1 MRPITLILPHFM
13 NLGMLAEHQRVWM
26 DYPED
31 LRAKLHVIVV
41 DGGSPKGSRPTPR
54 VITATGLGS
63 FRVFR
68 ILKHVRWNW
77 LASRNLGMAEA
88 TTDWRLMT
96 DIDHVI
102 PKETC
107 RQLTTE
113 RLDPSCVYRLARVDA
128 PHPWPYALFEC
139 PVREAK
145 RFHPNTWMLTG
156 EMFEKTGGYDERLAG
171 CYGSDGEY
179 RDRVQA
185 RARAVIMMPHN
196 LVRYSREVI
205 ADASTPSTVYTRKND
220 PKNDND
226 LKARREKRA
235 LILDWQPLRGT
246 FAWEQVC

>member
-54 VITATGLGS
+54 DITATGLGS
-63 FRVFR
+63 LRVFR

-88 TTDWRLMT
+88 TTDWRLLT
-96 DIDHVI
+96 DVDHVL
-102 PKETC
+102 PAVTC
-107 RQLTTE
+107 KAMMTAP
-113 RLDPSCVYRLARVDA
+113 LDKDSIYRLARVDA
-128 PHPWPYALFEC
+128 PHPWPYRIEDC
-139 PVREAK
+139 PVRETK
-145 RFHPNTWMLTG
+145 RFHPNTWFLTG
-156 EMFEKTGGYDERLAG
+156 PMYDRVGGYDERLSG
-171 CYGSDGEY
+171 CYGTDGEF

-185 RARAVIMMPHN
+185 TARAVVALSDV

-205 ADASTPSTVYTRKND
+205 VDASTPPEIYTRKND
-220 PKNDND
+220 PKNDNE

-235 LILDWQPLRGT
+235 LIPDWQPLRGT
-246 FAWEQVC
+246 FKWEQVC